1 MKNKK
6 IIFMSRLDFD
16 CALGAHLLCEIATKL
31 KKRYN
36 GIEILL
42 IGGGNEYK
50 SLLEKANKVNQI
62 FPNGK
67 LIFMLGNIANPSVYF
82 EPGALFV
89 GVSRSA
95 LEAMAH
101 GLPVIL
107 LGNEGYLGL
116 FDKSKIEYAKK
127 TNFTCRGTTKLCS
140 SNTLFNEICRY
151 FDMSEIE
158 KTALSELSFNTVKDE
173 YSATKMANETLEFYK
188 ETISIYRKKQSVGQA
203 NREKPIKIA
212 VCGYYGKG
220 NLGDEAILSQ
230 IVSKIK
236 SATISKCNGG
246 KPKNVKIHVIKSKSP
261 IKILSAMSG
270 AELFIFGGGS
280 LLQNSTSDASL
291 FYYLF
296 LIFLSDILCKRKI
309 MLANGIGPIETSIL
323 PQGEMKL
330 ITASA
335 IDKFDLISVR
345 DRDSQ
350 KLIQKWLPKRKIRY
364 VCDPALT
371 YFAKAPSNI
380 NQRLMLE
387 DNIPKTSDKSTHSN
401 KAFVYIP
408 HQRILNKAQISA
420 KHVATSFV
428 SACENFGAAPTVAVL
443 NREDLALAQK
453 MQKFSPKIK
462 VVKPENTQELI
473 SLMKNASLC
482 ITQRYHGA
490 LFSLPNETPTL
501 ILSNDPKL
509 IGLCKELNLPTPQE
523 ISVIGETKALNRAII
538 DTQSFFSRSANRIS
552 DVLIARAKR
561 TDKLIAK
568 IFSYYI

>member
-1 MKNKK
+1 MNNKK

-31 KKRYN
+31 KNRYN
-36 GIEILL
+36 DIEILI
-42 IGGGNEYK
+42 IGGGSEYK
-50 SLLEKANKVNQI
+50 SIFEKANKINATAV
-62 FPNGK
+62 NGK

-127 TNFTCRGTTKLCS
+127 TNFTCRGTPKLCS

-151 FDMSEIE
+151 FDMSEQE
-158 KTALSELSFNTVKDE
+158 KANLSELSRKTVKDN

-203 NREKPIKIA
+203 NHEKPIKIA
-212 VCGYYGKG
+212 ICGYYGKG

-236 SATISKCNGG
+236 STTISKCNGG
-246 KPKNVKIHVIKSKSP
+246 KPRNVKIHVIKSKSP

-270 AELFIFGGGS
+270 ADLFIFGGGS

-323 PQGEMKL
+323 PKGEMKL

-350 KLIQKWLPKRKIRY
+350 KLIQEWLPKRKIRY
-364 VCDPALT
+364 VCDPALA
-371 YFAKAPSNI
+371 YFAKAPNNI
-380 NQRLMLE
+380 NQQLIFE
-387 DNIPKTSDKSTHSN
+387 KTKKSTHAN
-401 KAFVYIP
+401 KAFIYIP

-420 KHVATSFV
+420 KRIATSFV
-428 SACENFGAAPTVAVL
+428 SACENFGAAPIVAVL

-453 MQKFSPKIK
+453 MQNFSPKIK
-462 VVKPENTQELI
+462 VVKPENTQQLI
-473 SLMKNASLC
+473 SLIKNARLC

-490 LFSLPNETPTL
+490 LFSLPNEIPTL

-523 ISVIGETKALNRAII
+523 ISIIGETKALNRAII
-538 DTQSFFSRSANRIS
+538 NTHNFFSRSASRIS
-552 DVLIARAKR
+552 DTLIARAKR

-568 IFSYYI
+568 IFSHYI

>member
-6 IIFMSRLDFD
+6 IIFMSRLDSD
-16 CALGAHLLCEIATKL
+16 CSLGAHLLCEIAAKL
-31 KKRYN
+31 KNRYN
-36 GIEILL
+36 DIEILI

-67 LIFMLGNIANPSVYF
+67 LIFMLGNMANPSVYF

-101 GLPVIL
+101 GLPTIL

-116 FDKSKIEYAKK
+116 FDKSKAEYAKK
-127 TNFTCRGTTKLCS
+127 TNFTCRGTPKLCS

-158 KTALSELSFNTVKDE
+158 KTALSELSSNTVKDE

-188 ETISIYRKKQSVGQA
+188 ETIKRYRNKQRLELTNDAKSV
-203 NREKPIKIA
+203 KIA
-212 VCGYYGKG
+212 ICGYYGKG

-230 IVSKIK
+230 ILSKIK
-236 SATISKCNGG
+236 STTISKCNGG
-246 KPKNVKIHVIKSKSP
+246 KPRNVKIHVIKSKSP

-270 AELFIFGGGS
+270 ADLFIFGGGS

-323 PQGEMKL
+323 PKGEMKL

-350 KLIQKWLPKRKIRY
+350 KYIQKLLPKRKIRY
-364 VCDPALT
+364 VCDPALA

-380 NQRLMLE
+380 NQQL
-387 DNIPKTSDKSTHSN
+387 IFGKAKKSTHPN
-401 KAFVYIP
+401 KAFIYIP
-408 HQRILNKAQISA
+408 HQRMLNKAKIFPERVA
-420 KHVATSFV
+420 KSFV
-428 SACENFGAAPTVAVL
+428 CACENFGAAPIVAVL

-462 VVKPENTQELI
+462 VVKHENTQQLI
-473 SLMKNASLC
+473 SLMKNTSLC

-490 LFSLPNETPTL
+490 LFSLPNEIPTL

-523 ISVIGETKALNRAII
+523 ISIIGEAKALNRAII
-538 DTQSFFSRSANRIS
+538 DTHNFFSHSASRIS
-552 DVLIARAKR
+552 NVLIARAKR

-568 IFSYYI
+568 IFSHYI